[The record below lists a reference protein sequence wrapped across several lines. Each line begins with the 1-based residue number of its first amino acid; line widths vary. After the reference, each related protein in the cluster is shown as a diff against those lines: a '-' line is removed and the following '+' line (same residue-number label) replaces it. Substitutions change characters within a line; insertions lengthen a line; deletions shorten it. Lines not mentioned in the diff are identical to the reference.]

1 MDNIIIRELELHDL
15 KNGFLESLDSLKPAS
30 TLSEKKAL
38 DIFQKIENNPFQLVF
53 VVIKNSQVVGSA
65 TLILEQKFIHDGKY
79 VGHIED
85 VVINKNFQKSK
96 IGSKLINTILK
107 RAENEGCYKSVLDCL
122 DEVAPFYEKLGF
134 VRHLK
139 GMRFNH

>member
-1 MDNIIIRELELHDL
+1 MDDIIIRELEIDDL

-30 TLSEKKAL
+30 TLSEEKAL
-38 DIFQKIENNPFQLVF
+38 NIFQKIKKNPFQLVF
-53 VVIKNSQVVGSA
+53 VVIKNLQVIGSA

-96 IGSKLINTILK
+96 IGSFLIKIILK
-107 RAENEGCYKSVLDCL
+107 RAESEGCYKSVLDCL
-122 DEVAPFYEKLGF
+122 DDVAPFYEKMGF

>member
-1 MDNIIIRELELHDL
+1 MDDIIIRELEIDDL

-30 TLSEKKAL
+30 TLSEEKVL
-38 DIFQKIENNPFQLVF
+38 NIFQKIKKNPFQLVF
-53 VVIKNSQVVGSA
+53 VVIKKSQVIGSA

-85 VVINKNFQKSK
+85 VVINKNFQKFK
-96 IGSKLINTILK
+96 IGSFLIKTILK
-107 RAENEGCYKSVLDCL
+107 RAESEGCYKSVLDCL
-122 DEVAPFYEKLGF
+122 DDVAPFYEKMGF